1 LEGAQRANSAG
12 SAPNPFLPQGASAG
26 LDGGGYTRGQGR
38 VAVLH
43 FRTVGRLSTFWRTRL
58 GRSASPSAVA
68 SGARFQTFGWPVIRP
83 ESMPSAAITS
93 YKPTSRYLCACPD
106 LDYFRFVDHSGND
119 TGSVRVLCQR
129 CGEHALHNVS
139 KVWVQGGATSQQ
151 VGESNKE
158 STTGRCWPF
167 QLRFPPPHCAV
178 TVDVTRRR
186 LVSCRFCCLPLW
198 AKALLER

>member
-1 LEGAQRANSAG
+1 MACHLCITCLWDGQTWRGFTRFGLSNLLDRPGGFEKCNSVETQFPKRRLIRPYPSNA
-12 SAPNPFLPQGASAG
+12 
-26 LDGGGYTRGQGR
+26 DGWPEDNFR
-38 VAVLH
+38 VA
-43 FRTVGRLSTFWRTRL
+43 
-58 GRSASPSAVA
+58 
-68 SGARFQTFGWPVIRP
+68 
-83 ESMPSAAITS
+83 
-93 YKPTSRYLCACPD
+93 
-106 LDYFRFVDHSGND
+106 DHSGND
-119 TGSVRVLCQR
+119 TGSVRVLCRR
-129 CGEHALHNVS
+129 CGERALHNVS

-151 VGESNKE
+151 VGESNTE